1 MQAVKDGTPGDWSAI
16 VEAHPAYLISWG
28 PKIGKYQGLDASS
41 RTASGFT
48 LAWVHVYRSAGYVAE
63 CVERV
68 NGKPSGSWTT
78 CGKDDN
84 VFSEKMVDGKAV
96 DLAQAHLYGATAN
109 DRIVTVTIADLDL
122 DTAGQQSFD
131 PWKSYDVRASTLN
144 PSGQSLPT
152 YPPLSITEPYYNLA
166 ASNVTARGATL
177 AVTNY
182 AQSWWYERTSP
193 SGDSTCHSVS
203 ASPYTASL
211 SSLTPGTPYTYTV
224 YDESGCNAVD
234 EKGSVSFTTP
244 KPAASQVTA
253 TSAALSL
260 SNWSAA
266 WWYKGNQSGATCT
279 PVAAGTTTVN
289 LGSLTAGTP
298 YTYTTYGKDGCNS
311 ADAIGSATFA
321 TPPLAKGRDGGQD
334 FNTLNAADNDSPMGI
349 WSNGATTWVADWTD
363 GKLYAYNVATKARD
377 AAKDFNTLQAAGN
390 TRSTGIWSDGA
401 TMWVADDTDSKLYA
415 YKMSDGSRD
424 AAKDFNTLQAAGN
437 TKPTGLWSDGAT
449 IWVADSDDAK
459 LYAYQLPPR
468 LTVSSIAASTATLTL
483 ANRTG
488 AWHYQADSGPDST
501 CQGPVNGA
509 SEALS
514 GLTAGA
520 SYAYTAYS
528 ASGCNSADKVDTV
541 TISTARLTAGSL
553 ATTTATLT
561 LTGHTG
567 TWWLKQ
573 TSPAGGT
580 CTAGEADFSHALSG
594 LNSVTAYDYA
604 AYRDSTCTTLIATVT
619 FTTHGLAAGSF
630 SLTGATLTLT
640 GHTGN
645 WWLKKTAPTLGTCTA
660 GEADFS
666 HALSTLT
673 GGTLYT
679 YAAYSNSSCTTLID
693 TATFTPAHVAGQ
705 RYAGKDFDT
714 LYAAGNRGPRGLWSD
729 GTTLWVSDRDDN
741 KLYAYK
747 LSDTSRDAAKDFNT
761 LDAAGNQNPAGI
773 WSDGTTMWV
782 ADRDDDKLYAYNLA
796 TKARDAAK
804 DFTTLAAAG
813 NDRPLGLWS
822 DGVTLWVGDWDVDKL
837 HAYRMSDRSRDAGK
851 DIDLLYASHPTGLWS
866 DGATMWVAD
875 LGSYKLYAYQMPA
888 WLTASGVAAGTATL
902 TLTNH
907 TGNWWLKQTAP
918 TAGTCTAGEADLSHA
933 LGTLTGGTK
942 YTWTAYA
949 KNGCASA
956 DEIAAATFTTLAPS
970 LTASA
975 VGDTTTTL
983 TLDGHSGNWWYEA
996 DAGPHR
1002 TCQGPVS
1009 GKTKAVTGLTPG
1021 TAYTYSAYSAAAC
1034 ANANLVVAADAF
1046 TTGGASVD
1054 NRNETGAV
1062 TNVCV
1067 LSSTAKC
1074 ATGFTTGEAA
1084 NGYTLHGL
1092 TTRFNIGQA
1101 NPSTLTI
1108 ALHTASGGK
1117 PAASAVSNATFTVDA
1132 SATVSRGSSA
1142 YTYTHTCAGS
1152 GCDLAADTDYFIV
1165 TSTTGN
1171 YLWEVTSVTSETRV
1185 PSTSRWSI
1193 ANHHLTGAN
1202 WATSL
1207 PNPGKMKLA
1216 ATIKHTLGVTNL
1228 SGNTATLTVVSHDG
1242 TAWWYKRTAGTPAD
1256 GTCHSVAAGVLS
1268 ANLSGLAEYST
1279 YTYKAYDKANCNGA
1293 DEILSLTF
1301 TTVGD
1306 GLVASKITHDSAALT
1321 LGGHSGDWWLQRAT
1335 PADTNCAAQS
1345 AAKVDLA
1352 GLDPGTQ
1359 YVYKA
1364 YNSSTCAAANEIA
1377 VETFTTL
1384 ASLTASDVTHDGAT
1398 LTVAGHNA
1406 NWWYKA
1412 DAGPH
1417 TACQGPVSGK
1427 TNNVTGLTPGT
1438 SYTYSAY
1445 SATGCAAADLLRA
1458 ASAFITGGVS
1468 TRNLGAS
1475 ATLNCS
1481 VGAVT
1486 GANLSCATGFTTGTV
1501 ASNYTLHSVT
1511 LSFAAATG
1519 SPAGFQLALHT
1530 LSGSAPSSSPRVVLS
1545 GSANPATA
1553 GDYTYTCSGANC
1565 ALSAN
1570 TLYFMVATATSTSGD
1585 NHFTWETTSATA
1597 ETNVPSNNGWSIAN
1611 DHRWNNPWQSVARP
1625 GLMKV
1630 AASAAP
1636 TLTATTGTNAASATL
1651 NVVDHRQAWWYER
1664 VHPAGDSTCHSVT
1677 AGTTTAS
1684 LSSLTAGSLYGYTAY
1699 SAAGCSAQELDTVYF
1714 TATRY
1719 GAGNLAETAAGN
1731 CSLGYGGSSAQ
1742 LCAVPFTTGSRK
1754 DGYTLSRVT
1763 AAFAASLGV
1772 PGDVIVAL
1780 HAADATNPA
1789 ATARATLSG
1798 ANPHTAGFHAFT
1810 CSGAGCDLAANT
1822 TYFVVL
1828 STADTSGT
1836 RVYTLR
1842 TTGSDVEGVH
1852 PANNGWSIGNT
1863 LLTGTG
1869 SSWTAHSNGRTGLVH
1884 VSARDGVVRLST
1896 SRATTTSATL
1906 GIANHGA
1913 AWWYERTAP
1922 AGDATCHRVAAGAT
1936 ATLSGLTAG
1945 TSYTYK
1951 AYDESGCNR
1960 VDEIASYTFSFGALT
1975 AVESARVA
1983 TLTLPGHSGTWH
1995 YKANA
2000 APHLACSPAQ
2010 TGSARARGLTHGTS
2024 YTFKAYADSA
2034 CSAANLLSTAA
2045 AVTTAG
2051 RSVANVDETAHATVT
2066 VTPASPAAVA
2076 FTTTGTLSANF
2087 KLESVTVSVNGVTGS
2102 PTALT
2107 AAIHAAASG
2116 NPAASAAYTLS
2127 GSAPTGAGRYV
2138 YTCSTCNLTPGTDY
2152 FLVLSATGSGASGYT
2167 VNVTTSANETAVP
2180 ANTFA
2185 WRIADQAKS
2194 GSGGSWQ
2201 NVVHGSNPA
2210 TLQVRLSATTPYPGL
2225 EATGVT
2231 SKAARLTVHGHANA
2245 WWYERTAGTPS
2256 DTTCRQVSAGTDSVD
2271 LAGLIEN
2278 TAYTYKAYDKSG
2290 CNSADAIATLTF
2302 TTGADGLTAGSITRN
2317 AATLTL
2323 AGHAA
2328 NWWVKR
2334 LVPAGDDTCKA
2345 KGTAGTESL
2354 ANLAEDK
2361 TYVYAAYGNSTCTT
2375 EIARETFTTDGL
2387 TVNGIDTTAA
2397 TLNLHGH
2404 TGNWYYEANK
2414 APDNACTGPVSG
2426 TSQRV
2431 TTLTLNTAYVYKAY
2445 GDSNCSAAGLLATAG
2460 FRTAITVSNLT
2471 KAHDGFGPV
2480 SGSQKSAGAFTTG
2493 GNPGGYTL
2501 SYVSVHIHSVET
2513 STDMEPPKDL
2523 AVSIHSPDNPGALL
2537 PNPGA
2542 RLATLSGTSP
2552 TGAGTVTYACTANC
2566 GLARGA
2572 RYFVRLAADGSPD
2585 GSSYNWSHTDS
2596 FAEDLLPANNGWS
2609 LANTYRQFDG
2619 STWRSYTGG
2628 HRFKVAATLNP
2639 HLSATG
2645 IGATSATLNVNDYTG
2660 AAWWRKRTLPSGDDT
2675 CRSVDEGTTTA
2686 SLNDLTEYESLHLHG
2701 LRQARLR
2708 QRRRDRLG
2716 ALHPH
2721 GRRARGRQDHRHHRH
2736 ADPQRTHRQL
2746 VAQAHHARRRHVQVQ
2761 GNRQDGGPDDADVG
2775 RRIHL
2780 HGL

>member
-1 MQAVKDGTPGDWSAI
+1 MRRVLPSLLLGCLLLLCGHALAQQEGATLTATRGDGDSAIVAWTPYDGGDFEYYRVIVCDDTQYDGSSCSGTVFRSDAIYDVNDTGPVKVAGLYADTGYGVILQVWRTGGVLKLHATLPALVTLPPTPVTVTATRSDGGDSATVAWTPYGGGDFDYYRVIVCDDTQYDGSSCSGTVFRSDAIYDVNDTGPVKVAGLDVGTGYGVILQVWRRTGGALKLHATLPPLATPPAAPTGLTAAAGIGSITLSWNDPDDSTITGYEYQLNHTATSTGNFSGWGDWIAIPDSGASTTAYTLTGLESGKEYRFHVRAVNAGGAGTAAPNAYPWYVAATPQAPPALPPLATPPAAPTGLTAAAGIGSIALSWNDPDDSTITGYEYQLNHTATSTGNFSGWGDWIAIPDSGASTTAYTLTGLESGKEYRFHVRAVNAAGASTAAPNAYPWYVAATPKGAPSAPTGITVNVDLNVMTVGWNAVSGADGYDVRTRTGSADWVVVASAVTATAVNVSILEIPDYTGVRARAGNAASAWTDVSRLPPPDIFDPPSGDTGAQAQGGQAQNTLAAPANVQVERWNGGPRATIHSKDYLTIRWDAVAGATGYRIACDWSAGERFGYDSWRKCGKDGSAWKVHGTSAGTDGVTVRYLDGPKDDGSTGNWVEMIYGEGSLYSVIVQAVKDGTPGDWSAI

-78 CGKDDN
+78 CGEDDN
-84 VFSEKMVDGKAV
+84 VFSEKMVNGQAV
-96 DLAQAHLYGATAN
+96 NTAQAHLYGDTAS

-144 PSGQSLPT
+144 PSGRSLAD

-253 TSAALSL
+253 TTAALSL

-279 PVAAGTTTVN
+279 SVAAGTTTVN

-298 YTYTTYGKDGCNS
+298 YTYTTYGKDGCGS
-311 ADAIGSATFA
+311 ADAIGSAAFT
-321 TPPLAKGRDGGQD
+321 TPPLAKGRHAGQD

-349 WSNGATTWVADWTD
+349 WSNGATTWVADYLDGKIYAYKTSDGSRDATKDFNTLQAAGNAQPQGIWSDGATIWVADWTD
-363 GKLYAYNVATKARD
+363 GKLYAYNAATKARD

-415 YKMSDGSRD
+415 YKTSDGSRD
-424 AAKDFNTLQAAGN
+424 AGKDFNTLQAAGN

-468 LTVSSIAASTATLTL
+468 LTASSIAASTATLTL

-561 LTGHTG
+561 LSGHTG
-567 TWWLKQ
+567 NWWVKQ

-604 AYRDSTCTTLIATVT
+604 AYRDSTCTTLIATVA

-679 YAAYSNSSCTTLID
+679 YAAYSTSSCATPIDTVTFATHGLRAVSLTPTGATLTLTGHTGNWWLKQTSPSAGTCTAGEADRSHALTGLTGGTSYTYTAYSSSSCTTLID
-693 TATFTPAHVAGQ
+693 TATFTPAHVAGE

-822 DGVTLWVGDWDVDKL
+822 DGATLWVGDWDVDKL

-918 TAGTCTAGEADLSHA
+918 TAGACTAGEADLSHA

-956 DEIAAATFTTLAPS
+956 DAVAAATFTTLAPS

-975 VGDTTTTL
+975 VGDTTATL
-983 TLDGHSGNWWYEA
+983 TLDGHSG
-996 DAGPHR
+996 
-1002 TCQGPVS
+1002 
-1009 GKTKAVTGLTPG
+1009 KTRDVTGLTPG

-1034 ANANLVVAADAF
+1034 AAANLVVTADAF

-1062 TNVCV
+1062 TSVCV
-1067 LSSTAKC
+1067 LSSTARC

-1171 YLWEVTSVTSETRV
+1171 YLWETTSATSETRV

-1202 WATSL
+1202 
-1207 PNPGKMKLA
+1207 
-1216 ATIKHTLGVTNL
+1216 
-1228 SGNTATLTVVSHDG
+1228 
-1242 TAWWYKRTAGTPAD
+1242 
-1256 GTCHSVAAGVLS
+1256 
-1268 ANLSGLAEYST
+1268 
-1279 YTYKAYDKANCNGA
+1279 
-1293 DEILSLTF
+1293 
-1301 TTVGD
+1301 
-1306 GLVASKITHDSAALT
+1306 
-1321 LGGHSGDWWLQRAT
+1321 
-1335 PADTNCAAQS
+1335 
-1345 AAKVDLA
+1345 
-1352 GLDPGTQ
+1352 
-1359 YVYKA
+1359 
-1364 YNSSTCAAANEIA
+1364 
-1377 VETFTTL
+1377 
-1384 ASLTASDVTHDGAT
+1384 
-1398 LTVAGHNA
+1398 
-1406 NWWYKA
+1406 
-1412 DAGPH
+1412 
-1417 TACQGPVSGK
+1417 
-1427 TNNVTGLTPGT
+1427 
-1438 SYTYSAY
+1438 
-1445 SATGCAAADLLRA
+1445 
-1458 ASAFITGGVS
+1458 
-1468 TRNLGAS
+1468 
-1475 ATLNCS
+1475 
-1481 VGAVT
+1481 
-1486 GANLSCATGFTTGTV
+1486 
-1501 ASNYTLHSVT
+1501 
-1511 LSFAAATG
+1511 
-1519 SPAGFQLALHT
+1519 
-1530 LSGSAPSSSPRVVLS
+1530 
-1545 GSANPATA
+1545 
-1553 GDYTYTCSGANC
+1553 
-1565 ALSAN
+1565 
-1570 TLYFMVATATSTSGD
+1570 
-1585 NHFTWETTSATA
+1585 
-1597 ETNVPSNNGWSIAN
+1597 
-1611 DHRWNNPWQSVARP
+1611 
-1625 GLMKV
+1625 
-1630 AASAAP
+1630 
-1636 TLTATTGTNAASATL
+1636 
-1651 NVVDHRQAWWYER
+1651 
-1664 VHPAGDSTCHSVT
+1664 
-1677 AGTTTAS
+1677 
-1684 LSSLTAGSLYGYTAY
+1684 
-1699 SAAGCSAQELDTVYF
+1699 
-1714 TATRY
+1714 
-1719 GAGNLAETAAGN
+1719 
-1731 CSLGYGGSSAQ
+1731 
-1742 LCAVPFTTGSRK
+1742 
-1754 DGYTLSRVT
+1754 
-1763 AAFAASLGV
+1763 
-1772 PGDVIVAL
+1772 
-1780 HAADATNPA
+1780 
-1789 ATARATLSG
+1789 
-1798 ANPHTAGFHAFT
+1798 
-1810 CSGAGCDLAANT
+1810 
-1822 TYFVVL
+1822 
-1828 STADTSGT
+1828 
-1836 RVYTLR
+1836 
-1842 TTGSDVEGVH
+1842 
-1852 PANNGWSIGNT
+1852 
-1863 LLTGTG
+1863 
-1869 SSWTAHSNGRTGLVH
+1869 
-1884 VSARDGVVRLST
+1884 
-1896 SRATTTSATL
+1896 
-1906 GIANHGA
+1906 
-1913 AWWYERTAP
+1913 
-1922 AGDATCHRVAAGAT
+1922 
-1936 ATLSGLTAG
+1936 
-1945 TSYTYK
+1945 
-1951 AYDESGCNR
+1951 
-1960 VDEIASYTFSFGALT
+1960 
-1975 AVESARVA
+1975 
-1983 TLTLPGHSGTWH
+1983 
-1995 YKANA
+1995 
-2000 APHLACSPAQ
+2000 
-2010 TGSARARGLTHGTS
+2010 
-2024 YTFKAYADSA
+2024 
-2034 CSAANLLSTAA
+2034 
-2045 AVTTAG
+2045 
-2051 RSVANVDETAHATVT
+2051 
-2066 VTPASPAAVA
+2066 
-2076 FTTTGTLSANF
+2076 
-2087 KLESVTVSVNGVTGS
+2087 
-2102 PTALT
+2102 
-2107 AAIHAAASG
+2107 
-2116 NPAASAAYTLS
+2116 
-2127 GSAPTGAGRYV
+2127 
-2138 YTCSTCNLTPGTDY
+2138 
-2152 FLVLSATGSGASGYT
+2152 
-2167 VNVTTSANETAVP
+2167 
-2180 ANTFA
+2180 
-2185 WRIADQAKS
+2185 
-2194 GSGGSWQ
+2194 
-2201 NVVHGSNPA
+2201 
-2210 TLQVRLSATTPYPGL
+2210 
-2225 EATGVT
+2225 
-2231 SKAARLTVHGHANA
+2231 
-2245 WWYERTAGTPS
+2245 
-2256 DTTCRQVSAGTDSVD
+2256 
-2271 LAGLIEN
+2271 
-2278 TAYTYKAYDKSG
+2278 
-2290 CNSADAIATLTF
+2290 
-2302 TTGADGLTAGSITRN
+2302 
-2317 AATLTL
+2317 
-2323 AGHAA
+2323 
-2328 NWWVKR
+2328 
-2334 LVPAGDDTCKA
+2334 
-2345 KGTAGTESL
+2345 
-2354 ANLAEDK
+2354 
-2361 TYVYAAYGNSTCTT
+2361 
-2375 EIARETFTTDGL
+2375 
-2387 TVNGIDTTAA
+2387 
-2397 TLNLHGH
+2397 
-2404 TGNWYYEANK
+2404 
-2414 APDNACTGPVSG
+2414 
-2426 TSQRV
+2426 
-2431 TTLTLNTAYVYKAY
+2431 
-2445 GDSNCSAAGLLATAG
+2445 
-2460 FRTAITVSNLT
+2460 
-2471 KAHDGFGPV
+2471 
-2480 SGSQKSAGAFTTG
+2480 
-2493 GNPGGYTL
+2493 
-2501 SYVSVHIHSVET
+2501 
-2513 STDMEPPKDL
+2513 
-2523 AVSIHSPDNPGALL
+2523 
-2537 PNPGA
+2537 
-2542 RLATLSGTSP
+2542 
-2552 TGAGTVTYACTANC
+2552 
-2566 GLARGA
+2566 
-2572 RYFVRLAADGSPD
+2572 
-2585 GSSYNWSHTDS
+2585 
-2596 FAEDLLPANNGWS
+2596 
-2609 LANTYRQFDG
+2609 
-2619 STWRSYTGG
+2619 
-2628 HRFKVAATLNP
+2628 
-2639 HLSATG
+2639 
-2645 IGATSATLNVNDYTG
+2645 
-2660 AAWWRKRTLPSGDDT
+2660 
-2675 CRSVDEGTTTA
+2675 
-2686 SLNDLTEYESLHLHG
+2686 
-2701 LRQARLR
+2701 
-2708 QRRRDRLG
+2708 
-2716 ALHPH
+2716 
-2721 GRRARGRQDHRHHRH
+2721 
-2736 ADPQRTHRQL
+2736 
-2746 VAQAHHARRRHVQVQ
+2746 
-2761 GNRQDGGPDDADVG
+2761 
-2775 RRIHL
+2775 
-2780 HGL
+2780 